1 MGEPSGGKRRK
12 QGVFLKSKNRKISAH
27 QGEAPMKKYIVKL
40 AKEERA
46 FLSKLIAQGQA
57 SARKL
62 MHARILLKAD
72 SSEDGP
78 GWTDQAISEALE
90 IGTATVERVRQRLV
104 EEGVAAALTRHRP
117 HTPRLRKLDGEQEAH
132 LIALVCSQPEEGQER
147 WTLQLL
153 ADKLVQL
160 HLVESIS
167 RETIRQV
174 LEHNELKPWLNKQWC
189 IPPKNNAEF
198 VCQMEEVLSVYTRPY
213 DERRPQV
220 CLDETSKQLVSE
232 TRVPLPLQPGQ
243 PECCDYEYERQ
254 GTCNLFV
261 ACEPL
266 AGKRYLQVTE
276 QRTKVDFARF
286 IRDLVDVYYPAAEK
300 IVLVMDNLNT
310 HTPAA
315 LYEVFAPAEARRLI
329 EKLELHYTPK
339 HGSWLNMAEIE
350 FSVLT
355 RQCLDPR
362 IGSRTELEREV
373 VAWQAKRNG
382 QAVGINWRFTTTD
395 ARIKLK
401 HLYPSIAD

>member
-1 MGEPSGGKRRK
+1 
-12 QGVFLKSKNRKISAH
+12 
-27 QGEAPMKKYIVKL
+27 MKKYIVKL

-46 FLSKLIAQGQA
+46 DLSKLIAQGKA

-62 MHARILLKAD
+62 THARILLKAD
-72 SSEDGP
+72 SSEEGP

-90 IGTATVERVRQRLV
+90 VGTATVERVRQRLV
-104 EEGVAAALTRHRP
+104 EEGMAAALNRHRP

-160 HLVESIS
+160 QVVESIS
-167 RETIRQV
+167 RETVRQV
-174 LEHNELKPWLNKQWC
+174 LEHNELKPWRNLQWC
-189 IPPKNNAEF
+189 IPPKSNAEF

-232 TRVPLPLQPGQ
+232 TRVPLPMQPGQ
-243 PECCDYEYERQ
+243 PECSDYEYERQ

-276 QRTKVDFARF
+276 QRTKADFARF
-286 IRDLVDVYYPAAEK
+286 IRDLVDVYYPTAEK
-300 IVLVMDNLNT
+300 LVLVMDNLNT
-310 HTPAA
+310 HTLAA
-315 LYEVFAPAEARRLI
+315 LYEVFEPAEARRLI

-355 RQCLDPR
+355 RQCLDRR

-373 VAWQAKRNG
+373 AAWQAKRNG

-401 HLYPSIAD
+401 HLYPSIAA

>member
-1 MGEPSGGKRRK
+1 
-12 QGVFLKSKNRKISAH
+12 
-27 QGEAPMKKYIVKL
+27 MKKYIVKL
-40 AKEERA
+40 NQEEREE
-46 FLSKLIAQGQA
+46 LQELIGKGQA

-62 MHARILLKAD
+62 AHARILLKAD
-72 SSEDGP
+72 SSENGP
-78 GWTDQAISEALE
+78 GWTDQSIAEALE
-90 IGTATVERVRQRLV
+90 VSIATIERVRERLV
-104 EEGVAAALTRHRP
+104 EESLASALTRHRP
-117 HTPRLRKLDGEQEAH
+117 HSPRLRKLDGEQEAH
-132 LIALVCSQPEEGQER
+132 LIALACSKPEEGQER

-160 HLVESIS
+160 QVVESIS

-174 LEHNELKPWLNKQWC
+174 LAHNELKPWHSKQWC
-189 IPPKNNAEF
+189 IPPKSNAEF

-220 CLDETSKQLVSE
+220 CVDEMSKQLISE
-232 TRVPLPLQPGQ
+232 TRLPIPMQPGQ
-243 PECCDYEYERQ
+243 LECSDYEYERH

-266 AGKRYLQVTE
+266 AGQRFLQVTE
-276 QRTKVDFARF
+276 YRTKADFARF
-286 IRDLVDVYYPAAEK
+286 IRDLVDVRYPLADV

-315 LYEVFAPAEARRLI
+315 LYEVFEPAEARRLI
-329 EKLELHYTPK
+329 DKLEIHYTPK

-355 RQCLDPR
+355 RQCLDRR

-373 VAWQAKRNG
+373 TAWQTKRNG
-382 QAVGINWRFTTTD
+382 QSVGINWRFTTAD

>member
-1 MGEPSGGKRRK
+1 
-12 QGVFLKSKNRKISAH
+12 
-27 QGEAPMKKYIVKL
+27 MKKYIVKL

-46 FLSKLIAQGQA
+46 DLSKLIAQGKA

-62 MHARILLKAD
+62 SHARILLKAD
-72 SSEDGP
+72 SSQDGP
-78 GWTDQAISEALE
+78 GWTDLAISEALE
-90 IGTATVERVRQRLV
+90 VGTATVERVRQRLV
-104 EEGVAAALTRHRP
+104 EEGMAAALNRHRP
-117 HTPRLRKLDGEQEAH
+117 HTPHLRKLDGEQEAH

-160 HLVESIS
+160 QIVESIS
-167 RETIRQV
+167 RETVRQV

-189 IPPKNNAEF
+189 IPPKSNAEF
-198 VCQMEEVLSVYTRPY
+198 VCQMEEVLSVYIRPY

-220 CLDETSKQLVSE
+220 CLDEMSKQLVSE
-232 TRVPLPLQPGQ
+232 TRVPLPMQPGQ

-266 AGKRYLQVTE
+266 TGKRYLQVTE

-286 IRDLVDVYYPAAEK
+286 IRDLVDVYYPTAEK
-300 IVLVMDNLNT
+300 LVLVMDNLNT
-310 HTPAA
+310 HTLAA

-355 RQCLDPR
+355 RQCLDRR

-373 VAWQAKRNG
+373 AAWQAKRNE

>member
-1 MGEPSGGKRRK
+1 
-12 QGVFLKSKNRKISAH
+12 
-27 QGEAPMKKYIVKL
+27 
-40 AKEERA
+40 
-46 FLSKLIAQGQA
+46 
-57 SARKL
+57 
-62 MHARILLKAD
+62 
-72 SSEDGP
+72 
-78 GWTDQAISEALE
+78 
-90 IGTATVERVRQRLV
+90 
-104 EEGVAAALTRHRP
+104 
-117 HTPRLRKLDGEQEAH
+117 LDGEQEAH

-147 WTLQLL
+147 WTLQRLS
-153 ADKLVQL
+153 DKLVQL

-355 RQCLDPR
+355 RQCLDRR

>member
-1 MGEPSGGKRRK
+1 
-12 QGVFLKSKNRKISAH
+12 
-27 QGEAPMKKYIVKL
+27 MKKYIVKL

-147 WTLQLL
+147 WTLQRLS
-153 ADKLVQL
+153 DKLVQL

-286 IRDLVDVYYPAAEK
+286 IRDLVDVYYRAAEK

-355 RQCLDPR
+355 RQCLDRR

-401 HLYPSIAD
+401 HLYPSIAA

>member
-1 MGEPSGGKRRK
+1 MSQSSGEERRK
-12 QGVFLKSKNRKISAH
+12 QGVSLKSKNRKITAH

-46 FLSKLIAQGQA
+46 SLSKLIAQGEA

-62 MHARILLKAD
+62 LHARILLKAD
-72 SSEDGP
+72 SGEGGP
-78 GWTDQAISEALE
+78 GWTDQAISAALE

-104 EEGVAAALTRHRP
+104 EEGLGAALNRHRP

-132 LIALVCSQPEEGQER
+132 LIALVCSQPEEGQDR

-160 HLVESIS
+160 RIVESIS

-174 LEHNELKPWLNKQWC
+174 FKHNELKPWRNKQWC
-189 IPPKNNAEF
+189 IAPKSNAEF
-198 VCQMEEVLSVYTRPY
+198 VCQMEEVLTVYTRPY
-213 DERRPQV
+213 DERRPQL
-220 CLDETSKQLVSE
+220 CLDETSKQLISE
-232 TRVPLPLQPGQ
+232 TRVPFPLQPGQ
-243 PECCDYEYERQ
+243 VECYDYEYERQ

-266 AGKRYLQVTE
+266 AGKRYLHVTE
-276 QRTKVDFARF
+276 QRTKADFARF
-286 IRDLVDVYYPAAEK
+286 IRDLVDVYYPTAEK
-300 IVLVMDNLNT
+300 LILVMDNLNT
-310 HTPAA
+310 HTLAA
-315 LYEVFAPAEARRLI
+315 LYELFEPAEARRLI
-329 EKLELHYTPK
+329 EKLEVHYTPK

-350 FSVLT
+350 LSVLT
-355 RQCLDPR
+355 RHCLDRR
-362 IGSRTELEREV
+362 IGSRTELEGEV
-373 VAWQAKRNG
+373 AAWQTKRNG
-382 QAVGINWRFTTTD
+382 QTVGINWRFTTAD

>member
-1 MGEPSGGKRRK
+1 
-12 QGVFLKSKNRKISAH
+12 
-27 QGEAPMKKYIVKL
+27 MKKYIVKL
-40 AKEERA
+40 TEVERA
-46 FLSKLIAQGQA
+46 DLQKLIGQGEA

-62 MHARILLKAD
+62 THARILLKAD
-72 SSEDGP
+72 SGEAGP
-78 GWTDQAISEALE
+78 GWSDQAISEALE
-90 IGTATVERVRQRLV
+90 VGTATVERVRERFV
-104 EEGVAAALTRHRP
+104 EEGLDASLTRHRP
-117 HTPRLRKLDGEQEAH
+117 RPSRLRKLDGEQEAH
-132 LIALVCSQPEEGQER
+132 LIALVCSPPEEGQEH

-153 ADKLVQL
+153 ANKLVEL
-160 HLVESIS
+160 HIVESIA

-174 LEHNELKPWLNKQWC
+174 LKKNELKSWLKAQWC
-189 IPPKNNAEF
+189 IPPTSSAEF

-220 CLDETSKQLVSE
+220 CLDEMSRQLISE
-232 TRVPLPLQPGQ
+232 TRVPVPMQPGQ
-243 PECCDYEYERQ
+243 PACYDYEYERH

-276 QRTKVDFARF
+276 HRTKADFARF
-286 IRDLVDVYYPAAEK
+286 IRDLVDVYYPTAEK

-315 LYEVFAPAEARRLI
+315 LYEVFEPAEARRLV

-350 FSVLT
+350 LSILS
-355 RQCLDPR
+355 RQCLDRR
-362 IGSRTELEREV
+362 IGSQTELAREV
-373 VAWQAKRNG
+373 AAWQAKRNG
-382 QAVGINWRFTTTD
+382 REAGINWRFTTAD